1 MRKVISSFLA
11 AFLTLIPLAA
21 QAHDE
26 VGGTSPAADS
36 TVSAGQISLSVS
48 FEEEILKTEANQ
60 GVVAK
65 VTDPAGE
72 TVSNGCVTVSGNTL
86 STPIDVDAA
95 GIYLVEWRSV
105 SADGHATE
113 GNFNFTVENS
123 NGYQSSGIPAVSE
136 ECASAP
142 TAEEST
148 DNSALIGL
156 AIAIGLVVI
165 GSVAGALRFG
175 KQQPK
180 G

>member
-1 MRKVISSFLA
+1 MRKVISAVLA
-11 AFLTLIPLAA
+11 AFLTMTPLAA

-36 TVSAGQISLSVS
+36 TVSAGQISVSVS
-48 FEEEILKTEANQ
+48 FEEEILKTEANL

-72 TVSNGCVTVSGNTL
+72 LVSNGCVTVTGNTL
-86 STPIDVDAA
+86 STPIDVDAPGA
-95 GIYLVEWRSV
+95 YIVEWRSV
-105 SADGHATE
+105 SSDGHATE
-113 GNFNFTVENS
+113 GEFSFEVENN
-123 NGYQSSGIPAVSE
+123 NGYQSSGIPAVSA

-142 TAEEST
+142 AVEEPT

-165 GSVAGALRFG
+165 GSVAGAIRFG
-175 KQQPK
+175 KQKPK